1 MEPHAGKMPTVKE
14 LSRAKIVIWHWRGQ
28 GKGKRHTLVGLLEL
42 RLEGE
47 VLDHFGGF
55 LVSVTLLLGRVDQC

>member
-14 LSRAKIVIWHWRGQ
+14 LSRAKNCDMALAWT

-55 LVSVTLLLGRVDQC
+55 LVLVTLLLGR